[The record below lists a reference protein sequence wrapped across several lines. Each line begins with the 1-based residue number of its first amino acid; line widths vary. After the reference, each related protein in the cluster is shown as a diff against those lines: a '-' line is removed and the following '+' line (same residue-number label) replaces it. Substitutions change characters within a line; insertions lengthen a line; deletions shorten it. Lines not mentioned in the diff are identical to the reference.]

1 MNTVYSLGVD
11 VSKRK
16 VSYECLD
23 ETGQCHG
30 RGSVPTCQDGLRQ
43 LLEQLPAPAA
53 AVWVVLEA
61 TGVLHLSWAEAFHQR
76 GYPVLVLN
84 PLLSKRLY
92 ATANAIRDQKTDAVD
107 AHTLAEIG
115 RLHKAELQRFR
126 YQPEPARF
134 GLQRL
139 GSVRQQLRQSLTNLK
154 KNYASLLDVVFPE
167 LSALV
172 DVQRLDVRRLL
183 QQASSSAAIAR
194 LPWPRLQ
201 GCFRSQAEAVLS
213 AARSS
218 LAPAALAQATQPAL
232 LAALQ
237 GLEALEA
244 QLAQIDAQQQA
255 LLPQVLPSTQIALAR
270 TVPGIGAKTVVAILS
285 EIPASLWKKGGR
297 RQIAAALQA
306 LMGNDP
312 RLRESG
318 QYRGQTK
325 MSKRGSPSLRTALFQ
340 ATFCA
345 TTSDP
350 EFQRRYR
357 IYRARGKQHKVA
369 ISHLMRILE
378 RRLVAVI
385 VSGRPYETIYAT

>member
-16 VSYECLD
+16 VSYEWLD

-30 RGSVPTCQDGLRQ
+30 RGSVPTSQGGLRQ
-43 LLEQLPAPAA
+43 LLEQLSAPAG

-92 ATANAIRDQKTDAVD
+92 ATANAIRDHKTDAVD

-139 GSVRQQLRQSLTNLK
+139 ASVRQQLRQSLTNLK

-172 DVQRLDVRRLL
+172 NVQRLDVRRLL
-183 QQASSSAAIAR
+183 QQASSPAAIVR

-244 QLAQIDAQQQA
+244 QLAQVDAQQQA
-255 LLPQVLPSTQIALAR
+255 LLPQVLASTQIALAR
-270 TVPGIGAKTVVAILS
+270 TVPGIGPKTAVAILA
-285 EIPASLWKKGGR
+285 ELPASLWQKGGR

-325 MSKRGSPSLRTALFQ
+325 MSKRGSPSLRTGFFQ

-350 EFQRRYR
+350 EFQQRYR
-357 IYRARGKQHKVA
+357 TYRTRGKQHKVA
-369 ISHLMRILE
+369 ISHLMRILA
-378 RRLVAVI
+378 RRLVAVL